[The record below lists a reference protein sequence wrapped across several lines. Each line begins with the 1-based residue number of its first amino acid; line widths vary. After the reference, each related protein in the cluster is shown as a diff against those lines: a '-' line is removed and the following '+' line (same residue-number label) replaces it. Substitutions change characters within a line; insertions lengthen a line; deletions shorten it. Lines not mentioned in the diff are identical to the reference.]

1 MDKNPLKVTLENGY
15 IFGRGVMDD
24 KGPALA
30 GYYALKMI
38 RDLNIPLKKESC

>member
-1 MDKNPLKVTLENGY
+1 
-15 IFGRGVMDD
+15 MDD